1 MDFKV
6 DFKMDLKVD
15 TGHQIGL
22 QGGYQG
28 VVQEVLHGVEVF
40 RWTKEEVI
48 WVRNVQGWF
57 QWKFKGTRVAVW

>member
-1 MDFKV
+1 M

-22 QGGYQG
+22 QGEYQG

-48 WVRNVQGWF
+48 WVRNGQEWF
-57 QWKFKGTRVAVW
+57 QLKFRGST